1 MDSTQDMGVSPDGAG
16 LLPTVEPVPVSP
28 LRAAIPDAGRMFV
41 CGDIHGCLDQLE
53 DQLAAVGFD
62 KSRDRLFALGDL
74 VDRGPKS
81 AEVVRLL
88 YEPWFDSIKGNH
100 EVLMEEA
107 NKGNADMHVCNGG
120 GWFAMLDQGERDE
133 LVALV
138 ENLPVA
144 MTVTTPSGRTVG
156 LVHADLPGADWDEF
170 MERIETPQV
179 QDYAMWTRERVRV
192 AINGGHLVPIRGVDQ
207 VYFGHTP
214 LKQPLRAANMSWI
227 DTGCFASS
235 KITVEELL

>member
-1 MDSTQDMGVSPDGAG
+1 MTDNQTGSAGV
-16 LLPTVEPVPVSP
+16 TVGNG
-28 LRAAIPDAGRMFV
+28 RAFV

-53 DQLAAVGFD
+53 LQLRLLGFD
-62 KSRDRLFALGDL
+62 KSRDKLFALGDL

-88 YEPWFDSIKGNH
+88 DEPWFTSIKGNH

-107 NKGNADMHVCNGG
+107 NKGNADMHVINGG
-120 GWFAMLDQGERDE
+120 GWFALLPQEERD
-133 LVALV
+133 ALV
-138 ENLPVA
+138 YRVERLPVA
-144 MTVTTPSGRTVG
+144 MTVTTPSGRKVG
-156 LVHADLPGADWDEF
+156 LVHADLPGCDWQEF
-170 MERIETPQV
+170 LDSLDTPQV

-192 AINGGHLVPIRGVDQ
+192 AMNQGFLEPIRGVDH

-227 DTGCFASS
+227 DTGCFATG